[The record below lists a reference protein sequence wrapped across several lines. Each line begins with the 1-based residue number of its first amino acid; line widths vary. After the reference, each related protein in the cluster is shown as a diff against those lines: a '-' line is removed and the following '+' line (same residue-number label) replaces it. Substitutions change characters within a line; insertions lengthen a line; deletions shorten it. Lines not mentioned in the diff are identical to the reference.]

1 MRSPPRTPGRGETAG
16 TTDLASQALLSLR
29 VRFRTPSSRARYR
42 SYKSKL
48 KEQRRRGEPVTV
60 DLHASPDARP
70 PQKRTRTA
78 FALLRR
84 FFGLLGGFRGRIV
97 AALATLTVATM
108 LSLLQPAATKIVV
121 DYVLIGAP
129 LPEGIPSWLP
139 VPRDPLGLLTA
150 VAIALVSIAA
160 VSITISLWGRWQAT
174 KTVAQLKPVLR
185 RKIFERA
192 VRLPLHRVQELKTG
206 GAASLLRD
214 DAGNVGHLVF
224 AMVYNPWRAII
235 QLTGS
240 LCVLAWVD
248 WRLLLGSLLLIP
260 TVFLTH
266 RTWINR
272 IRPLY
277 KDIHANRQTID
288 SQVTETFGGIRIVR
302 SFGRAKSE
310 AVRYL
315 RADHY
320 RARQEVHVWW
330 WARGVDI
337 AWSLLIPLASA
348 ALLWYGGREVLA
360 GHLSVG
366 DLVMFL
372 AYLAMLLDPLATL
385 ATSATEFQ
393 SGLAGLD
400 RVLDLL
406 EEPAEMPDEASAIAL
421 APSQV
426 HGRIVFDNVTF
437 TYPGGARPAV
447 RNINLEVG
455 AGQTIAF
462 VGPSGAGKTT
472 LCNLIARFYDPS
484 EGAITLDGIDL
495 RSIRLD
501 SFRKLLGIVE
511 QDIFLFDGSVAE
523 NIGYARRDA
532 DIDQIVRAA
541 TLAHAD
547 EFIDDLPQKYDTMI
561 GERGVKLSGGQRQ
574 RLAIA
579 RAILA
584 DPRILILDEATSN
597 LDTASER
604 FIQQSLASLMKGR
617 TSFVIAHRLSTIRQA
632 DQIVVV
638 EDSRIVEQGKH
649 DELLARSGKY
659 QKMVMLQTQPEALP
673 LLDEFNGETKS
684 QWHERTTSS

>member
-1 MRSPPRTPGRGETAG
+1 M
-16 TTDLASQALLSLR
+16 
-29 VRFRTPSSRARYR
+29 RFRTPSSKSRYR

-48 KEQRRRGEPVTV
+48 KERGKLDEGVEV
-60 DLHASPDARP
+60 DPHAP
-70 PQKRTRTA
+70 PSLKKPHKLSRSALVLLKR
-78 FALLRR
+78 FL
-84 FFGLLGGFRGRIV
+84 GLLTGFRLRI
-97 AALATLTVATM
+97 ALALCTLSFATVLA
-108 LSLLQPAATKIVV
+108 LLQPASTKIVV

-129 LPEGIPSWLP
+129 LPADLPAWLP
-139 VPRDPLGLLTA
+139 VPETPQGLLAA
-150 VAIALVSIAA
+150 VALVMIALAVVS
-160 VSITISLWGRWQAT
+160 VFVNMWGRWQTT
-174 KTVAQLKPVLR
+174 KTVTQIKPVLR
-185 RKIFERA
+185 RRIFDRA
-192 VRLPLHRVQELKTG
+192 MRLPLHRVQELKTG

-214 DAGNVGHLVF
+214 DAGNVGNLIF
-224 AMVYNPWRAII
+224 SMIYNPWRAVI
-235 QLTGS
+235 QLGGS
-240 LCVLAWVD
+240 LCILAWVD
-248 WRLLLGSLLLIP
+248 WRLLLGSLVIIP

-277 KDIHANRQTID
+277 RDIHANRQNID

-320 RARQEVHVWW
+320 RARQEVNVWW

-360 GHLSVG
+360 GRLSVG

-372 AYLAMLLDPLATL
+372 AYLVMLLEPLATL
-385 ATSATEFQ
+385 ASSATEFQ

-406 EEPAEMPDEASAIAL
+406 EEPVEMPDRPGAVTLTPAM
-421 APSQV
+421 V
-426 HGRIVFDNVTF
+426 RGRIVFDDVTF
-437 TYPGGARPAV
+437 TYPTGNRPAV
-447 RNINLEVG
+447 QGINLEVG

-484 EGAITLDGIDL
+484 SGAITLDGIDL
-495 RSIRLD
+495 KSIRLD
-501 SFRKLLGIVE
+501 SYRKLLGIVE

-523 NIGYARRDA
+523 NIGYAQRDA
-532 DIDQIVRAA
+532 GLEEIMHAA
-541 TLAHAD
+541 QLAHAH
-547 EFIDDLPQKYDTMI
+547 EFIDELPQKYDTLI
-561 GERGVKLSGGQRQ
+561 GERGVRLSGGQRQ

-584 DPRILILDEATSN
+584 DPRLLILDEATSN

-632 DQIVVV
+632 DLIVVI
-638 EDSRIVEQGKH
+638 EEGRIVEQGKH
-649 DELLARSGKY
+649 EELLARSGKY
-659 QKMVMLQTQPEALP
+659 QKMVMLQTQPELVP
-673 LLDEFNGETKS
+673 VSDEFNGARKAQTRE
-684 QWHERTTSS
+684 QARSS

>member
-1 MRSPPRTPGRGETAG
+1 
-16 TTDLASQALLSLR
+16 
-29 VRFRTPSSRARYR
+29 VRFQTSSSRQRYDA
-42 SYKSKL
+42 YKSKL
-48 KEQRRRGEPVTV
+48 KERRERTELVEADQHGEST
-60 DLHASPDARP
+60 LKKSH
-70 PQKRTRTA
+70 KRTRSAMALLSRFLGLLSGFHLRIA
-78 FALLRR
+78 FALGTLT
-84 FFGLLGGFRGRIV
+84 I
-97 AALATLTVATM
+97 ATL

-121 DYVLIGAP
+121 DYVLIGSP
-129 LPEGIPSWLP
+129 LPDTVPAWLHIPSEP
-139 VPRDPLGLLTA
+139 IALLTL
-150 VAIALVSIAA
+150 VALALVVLSV
-160 VSITISLWGRWQAT
+160 VSVTVSMWGRWQAT
-174 KTVAQLKPVLR
+174 KTVAQLKPDLR
-185 RKIFERA
+185 RRVFARA
-192 VRLPLHRVQELKTG
+192 MRLPLHRVQELKTG

-214 DAGNVGHLVF
+214 DAGHVGNLVF
-224 AMVYNPWRAII
+224 SLLYNPWRAVI
-235 QLTGS
+235 QLAGS
-240 LCVLAWVD
+240 LLVLAWVD
-248 WRLLLGSLLLIP
+248 WRLLLGSLVLVP

-277 KDIHANRQTID
+277 KDIHANRQNID

-310 AVRYL
+310 TARYL

-337 AWSLLIPLASA
+337 SWSLLIPIASA
-348 ALLWYGGREVLA
+348 GLLWYGGREVLA
-360 GHLSVG
+360 GRLSVG

-372 AYLAMLLDPLATL
+372 AYLVMLLGPLATL

-393 SGLAGLD
+393 TGLAGLD
-400 RVLDLL
+400 RVLDLMD
-406 EEPAEMPDEASAIAL
+406 EELEMPDAPDAISL
-421 APSQV
+421 VPSQV
-426 HGRIVFDNVTF
+426 RGRIVFDSVSF
-437 TYPGGARPAV
+437 TYPGGNRPAV
-447 RNINLEVG
+447 EGINLEVA
-455 AGQTIAF
+455 AGQTVAF

-472 LCNLIARFYDPS
+472 LCNLIARFYDPT
-484 EGAITLDGIDL
+484 GGCLTLDGTDL

-532 DIDQIVRAA
+532 NLEEIIHAA
-541 TLAHAD
+541 QLAHAH
-547 EFIDDLPQKYDTMI
+547 EFIDELPKKYDTHI

-584 DPRILILDEATSN
+584 NPRILILDEATSN

-604 FIQQSLASLMKGR
+604 FIQQSLASLMQGR

-632 DQIVVV
+632 DLIVVI
-638 EDSRIVEQGKH
+638 EDGRIVEQGKH

-659 QKMVMLQTQPEALP
+659 QKMVMLQTQPEAVPMLN
-673 LLDEFNGETKS
+673 DRNGSAES
-684 QWHERTTSS
+684 LRERTGTA

>member
-1 MRSPPRTPGRGETAG
+1 M
-16 TTDLASQALLSLR
+16 
-29 VRFRTPSSRARYR
+29 RFRTPSSKARYR
-42 SYKSKL
+42 SYKSRL
-48 KEQRRRGEPVTV
+48 KSRQRRDEGVEIDATV
-60 DLHASPDARP
+60 SPYAQR
-70 PQKRTRTA
+70 PQKRTRSA
-78 FALLRR
+78 FTLLRR
-84 FFGLLGGFRGRIV
+84 FFGLLRGFHGRI
-97 AALATLTVATM
+97 AFALGTLTIST
-108 LSLLQPAATKIVV
+108 LLTLLQPAATKVVV
-121 DYVLIGAP
+121 DYILIGHP
-129 LPEGIPSWLP
+129 LPPEIPTWLP
-139 VPRDPLGLLTA
+139 VPTTPMGLLTGVA
-150 VAIALVSIAA
+150 VAMIVIAVVS
-160 VSITISLWGRWQAT
+160 VTISMLGRWQAT
-174 KTVAQLKPVLR
+174 KTTVHMKPLLR
-185 RKIFERA
+185 RRLFERTM
-192 VRLPLHRVQELKTG
+192 RLPLHRVQELKTG

-214 DAGNVGHLVF
+214 DAGNVGNLIF
-224 AMVYNPWRAII
+224 AMVYNPWRAVI
-235 QLTGS
+235 QLIGS
-240 LCVLAWVD
+240 LCILAWVD
-248 WRLLLGSLLLIP
+248 WRLLLGSLVLVP

-277 KDIHANRQTID
+277 KDIHANRQNID
-288 SQVTETFGGIRIVR
+288 SQVTEAIGGIRIVR
-302 SFGRAKSE
+302 SFGRTRSE
-310 AVRYL
+310 ALRYL

-330 WARGVDI
+330 WARGVDL
-337 AWSLLIPLASA
+337 AWALLIPLASA

-360 GHLSVG
+360 GRLSVG

-406 EEPAEMPDEASAIAL
+406 EEPVEMPDLAGAIAL
-421 APSQV
+421 TPSQV
-426 HGRIVFDNVTF
+426 RGRIVFSDVTF
-437 TYPGGARPAV
+437 SYPGANRPAV
-447 RNINLEVG
+447 EHINLEVG

-472 LCNLIARFYDPS
+472 LCNLIARFYDPTS
-484 EGAITLDGIDL
+484 GVITLDGFDL
-495 RSIRLD
+495 RSIKLG
-501 SFRKLLGIVE
+501 SFRRLLGIVE

-532 DIDQIVRAA
+532 TKEDIERAA
-541 TLAHAD
+541 RLAHAH
-547 EFIDDLPQKYDTMI
+547 EFIDELPEKYDTLI

-632 DQIVVV
+632 DLIVVV
-638 EDSRIVEQGKH
+638 EDGRIVEQGRH
-649 DELLARSGKY
+649 EELLARSGKY
-659 QKMVMLQTQPEALP
+659 QKMVMLQTQPDALAMADDADRRMLP
-673 LLDEFNGETKS
+673 ALREGA
-684 QWHERTTSS
+684 